1 MAESTAVTVR
11 EKAETV
17 KSFIFN
23 NVNQIKDALPRI
35 GVTPEALARAAF
47 TQILKNPVLLDCDK
61 GTLMKAI
68 IEAAQLGL
76 SFNLGRAYLV
86 PYRNNKAN
94 RTDVQLIPGYLGL
107 LDIARRSGEISSV
120 SARAVY
126 SGDVFTFRF
135 GLESDVLNHDPLAE
149 PDPTGVKLTH
159 VYAIVRLKGG
169 GYQVVVMTRKQVE
182 AVRARSKAKDS
193 GPWTT
198 DYEAMAIKTVLKRV
212 LKLCP
217 ASVEMVRALDLDSS
231 AELGEPQHLATE
243 MFDTEGDDILDAE
256 VSDEPVE
263 PKPTRTATVKDK
275 LKQAT
280 KEAEKTAA
288 QLERDEQWT
297 RTMTALESVSKNEAQ
312 ADVIVSEATGGKLQ
326 SKAAMIGASIDQLKQ
341 IATHCAIVADEGA
354 K

>member
-1 MAESTAVTVR
+1 MGESTAVALR

-17 KSFIFN
+17 KSFIYK

-35 GVTPEALARAAF
+35 GVTPEAVARAAF
-47 TQILKNPVLLDCDK
+47 TQCLKNPVLLDCDK

-86 PYRNNKAN
+86 PFRNTKEN

-126 SGDVFTFRF
+126 EGDVFTFRF
-135 GLESDVLNHDPLAE
+135 GLESDELHHDPLAE
-149 PDPTGVKLTH
+149 PDAKKLTH

-169 GYQVVVMTRKQVE
+169 GYQVVVLTRKQVE
-182 AVRARSKAKDS
+182 SVRARSKAKDS
-193 GPWTT
+193 GPWIT

-217 ASVEMVRALDLDSS
+217 ASVEMVRAMELDGS
-231 AELGEPQHLATE
+231 AEMGEPQHLATDL
-243 MFDTEGDDILDAE
+243 FVGDDYDIIEATITE
-256 VSDEPVE
+256 EE
-263 PKPTRTATVKDK
+263 PKATRTATVKDQ
-275 LKQAT
+275 LKKAT

-288 QLERDEQWT
+288 QIERDEQWS
-297 RTMTALESVSKNEAQ
+297 RTLNALEAVTRNEAE
-312 ADVIVSEATGGKLQ
+312 ADIKVSEATGGKLQ
-326 SKAAMIGASIDQLKQ
+326 SKAALIGSSIDQLKQ
-341 IATHCAIVADEGA
+341 VETHCKVLADE
-354 K
+354 